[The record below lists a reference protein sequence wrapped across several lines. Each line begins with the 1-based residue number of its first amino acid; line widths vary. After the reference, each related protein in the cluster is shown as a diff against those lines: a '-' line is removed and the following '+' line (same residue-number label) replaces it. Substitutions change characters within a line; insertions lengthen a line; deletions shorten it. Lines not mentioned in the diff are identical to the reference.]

1 MAVTTDIVATYRGP
15 AAVIRKQLAQG
26 VRKPRGPR
34 AEPEPELDSDSA
46 PRFFNRVTGGLD
58 SIWYTATDNALIAE
72 ARAKGLDRVRISDA
86 NIDGRVLRLY
96 APSLSWWRTNAE
108 LRIGPQRSAVSPKAI
123 PVWDDPSQHR
133 QRQHSLR
140 RAGPGR
146 PTSPLRLGG
155 AGAVHSI

>member
-1 MAVTTDIVATYRGP
+1 MQFRSREDALGQGATSTLP
-15 AAVIRKQLAQG
+15 NQLSVRKQLAQG

-58 SIWYTATDNALIAE
+58 SIWYTATDNALMAE

-96 APSLSWWRTNAE
+96 APSLFLVANE
-108 LRIGPQRSAVSPKAI
+108 C
-123 PVWDDPSQHR
+123 
-133 QRQHSLR
+133 
-140 RAGPGR
+140 
-146 PTSPLRLGG
+146 
-155 AGAVHSI
+155 